1 MSDCNST
8 SNVVY
13 ITSAGVLII
22 ACSCRRV
29 AFPLWRKEKKPALPF
44 LCFQS
49 FPHLTFREK
58 PLRLIYHCAYPGHY
72 MDNLENDKIDR
83 HSDDLEVESEEKQRG
98 KKIEV
103 DEERLPS
110 RAMAIHEHIRQDG
123 EKEMERD
130 AMALLWS
137 AIAAGLSMGASLLA
151 KGIFHVQLEGV
162 PGGFLIENLGYTFG
176 FIIVIMAR
184 QQLFTENTVTAVLPV
199 MQNPTLGNFGLLM
212 RLWSVVLLGN
222 VLGTGIA
229 AWAFEYMPIF
239 DEETRDAFVKI
250 GMEVMKNSPTEMFAN
265 AIISGWLI
273 ATMVWMFPAAG
284 AAKIVVIILMTWL
297 IALGDTTHIVV
308 GSVEILYLVFNGTL
322 HWSDFIWPFALP
334 TLAGNIC
341 GGTFIFALMS
351 HAQIRNDMSNK
362 RKEEARQR
370 ASGQEKQEKQR

>member
-1 MSDCNST
+1 MND
-8 SNVVY
+8 
-13 ITSAGVLII
+13 I
-22 ACSCRRV
+22 
-29 AFPLWRKEKKPALPF
+29 KK
-44 LCFQS
+44 
-49 FPHLTFREK
+49 
-58 PLRLIYHCAYPGHY
+58 
-72 MDNLENDKIDR
+72 DKIDR
-83 HSDDLEVESEEKQRG
+83 HSDELEVESDEKLTG
-98 KKIEV
+98 KKIEL
-103 DEERLPS
+103 DEDRLPS

-162 PGGFLIENLGYTFG
+162 PGGFLLENLGYTFG

-212 RLWSVVLLGN
+212 RLWSMVLLGN
-222 VLGTGIA
+222 IIGTGVA
-229 AWAFEYMPIF
+229 AWAFEHMPIF

-250 GMEVMKNSPTEMFAN
+250 GMDVMKNSPVEMFSN

-322 HWSDFIWPFALP
+322 HWSDFFWPFALP

-362 RKEEARQR
+362 RKEEARLQAKR
-370 ASGQEKQEKQR
+370 DEQTQKNQKKQA

>member
-1 MSDCNST
+1 MND
-8 SNVVY
+8 
-13 ITSAGVLII
+13 I
-22 ACSCRRV
+22 
-29 AFPLWRKEKKPALPF
+29 KK
-44 LCFQS
+44 
-49 FPHLTFREK
+49 
-58 PLRLIYHCAYPGHY
+58 
-72 MDNLENDKIDR
+72 DKIDR
-83 HSDDLEVESEEKQRG
+83 HSDELEVESDEKLTG
-98 KKIEV
+98 KKIEL
-103 DEERLPS
+103 DEDRLPS

-162 PGGFLIENLGYTFG
+162 PGGFLLENLGYTFG

-222 VLGTGIA
+222 IIGTGVA
-229 AWAFEYMPIF
+229 AWAFEHMPIF

-250 GMEVMKNSPTEMFAN
+250 GMDVMKNSPVEMFSN

-308 GSVEILYLVFNGTL
+308 GSVEILYLVFNGTP
-322 HWSDFIWPFALP
+322 HWSDFFWPFALP

-362 RKEEARQR
+362 RKEEARLQAKR
-370 ASGQEKQEKQR
+370 DEQTQKNQKKQA

>member
-1 MSDCNST
+1 
-8 SNVVY
+8 
-13 ITSAGVLII
+13 
-22 ACSCRRV
+22 
-29 AFPLWRKEKKPALPF
+29 
-44 LCFQS
+44 
-49 FPHLTFREK
+49 
-58 PLRLIYHCAYPGHY
+58 
-72 MDNLENDKIDR
+72 MDSLNDDKINR
-83 HSDDLEVESEEKQRG
+83 QSSDLEVESEEKQSG
-98 KKIEV
+98 KEIEV
-103 DEERLPS
+103 DEDRLPS

-162 PGGFLIENLGYTFG
+162 PGGFLLENLGYTFG

-199 MQNPTLGNFGLLM
+199 MQNPTLSNVGLLM
-212 RLWSVVLLGN
+212 RLWGVVLLGN
-222 VLGTGIA
+222 LIGTGVA

-265 AIISGWLI
+265 AIISGWII

-284 AAKIVVIILMTWL
+284 GAKIVVIILMTWL

-322 HWSDFIWPFALP
+322 PWSDFFWPFALP

-362 RKEEARQR
+362 RKEEARLR
-370 ASGQEKQEKQR
+370 GERLERERKKSGKTALSGDGLTSQAALHLLRRIKNAILAPRCPLS

>member
-1 MSDCNST
+1 
-8 SNVVY
+8 
-13 ITSAGVLII
+13 
-22 ACSCRRV
+22 
-29 AFPLWRKEKKPALPF
+29 
-44 LCFQS
+44 
-49 FPHLTFREK
+49 
-58 PLRLIYHCAYPGHY
+58 
-72 MDNLENDKIDR
+72 MDNLKDDKIDDS
-83 HSDDLEVESEEKQRG
+83 SDDLEVESEEKQSG
-98 KKIEV
+98 KKIEI
-103 DEERLPS
+103 DEEHLPS

-123 EKEMERD
+123 EKELERD

-151 KGIFHVQLEGV
+151 KGIFHVQLDGV
-162 PGGFLIENLGYTFG
+162 PGGFLLENLGYTFG

-184 QQLFTENTVTAVLPV
+184 QQLFTENTVTAVLPI
-199 MQNPTLGNFGLLM
+199 MQKPTAGNFGLLM
-212 RLWSVVLLGN
+212 RLWGIVLFGN
-222 VLGTGIA
+222 ILGTGVA

-250 GMEVMKNSPTEMFAN
+250 GMDVMKNSPGEMFAN

-308 GSVEILYLVFNGTL
+308 GSVEILYLVFNGNV
-322 HWSDFIWPFALP
+322 HWSEFLWPFALP

-362 RKEEARQR
+362 RKEEA
-370 ASGQEKQEKQR
+370 KQRDSQQKMQKKQR

>member
-1 MSDCNST
+1 MND
-8 SNVVY
+8 
-13 ITSAGVLII
+13 I
-22 ACSCRRV
+22 
-29 AFPLWRKEKKPALPF
+29 KK
-44 LCFQS
+44 
-49 FPHLTFREK
+49 
-58 PLRLIYHCAYPGHY
+58 
-72 MDNLENDKIDR
+72 DKIDR
-83 HSDDLEVESEEKQRG
+83 HSDELEVESDEKLTG
-98 KKIEV
+98 KKIEL
-103 DEERLPS
+103 DEDRLPS

-162 PGGFLIENLGYTFG
+162 PGGFLLENLGYTFG

-222 VLGTGIA
+222 IIGTGVA
-229 AWAFEYMPIF
+229 AWAFEHMPIF

-250 GMEVMKNSPTEMFAN
+250 GMDVMKNTPVEMFSN

-322 HWSDFIWPFALP
+322 HWSDFFWPFALP

-351 HAQIRNDMSNK
+351 HAQISNDMSNK
-362 RKEEARQR
+362 RKEEARLQAKR
-370 ASGQEKQEKQR
+370 DEQTQKNQKKQA

>member
-1 MSDCNST
+1 MND
-8 SNVVY
+8 
-13 ITSAGVLII
+13 IE
-22 ACSCRRV
+22 
-29 AFPLWRKEKKPALPF
+29 KE
-44 LCFQS
+44 
-49 FPHLTFREK
+49 
-58 PLRLIYHCAYPGHY
+58 
-72 MDNLENDKIDR
+72 KIDR
-83 HSDDLEVESEEKQRG
+83 HSDELQVESEEKRSG
-98 KKIEV
+98 KKIELNE
-103 DEERLPS
+103 DRLPS

-151 KGIFHVQLEGV
+151 KGIFHVQLEGG
-162 PGGFLIENLGYTFG
+162 PGGFLLENLGYTFG

-222 VLGTGIA
+222 ILGTGVA

-239 DEETRDAFVKI
+239 DEATRDAFVKI
-250 GMEVMKNSPTEMFAN
+250 GMDVMKNSPTEMFAN
-265 AIISGWLI
+265 AIVSGWLI

-284 AAKIVVIILMTWL
+284 AAKIVVIVLMTWL

-308 GSVEILYLVFNGTL
+308 GSVEILYLVFTGTL
-322 HWSDFIWPFALP
+322 HWGDFFWPFALP

-362 RKEEARQR
+362 RKEEARLQAKR
-370 ASGQEKQEKQR
+370 EAQPQKNQKKQT

>member
-1 MSDCNST
+1 
-8 SNVVY
+8 
-13 ITSAGVLII
+13 
-22 ACSCRRV
+22 
-29 AFPLWRKEKKPALPF
+29 
-44 LCFQS
+44 
-49 FPHLTFREK
+49 
-58 PLRLIYHCAYPGHY
+58 
-72 MDNLENDKIDR
+72 MDSLNNDKIKQ
-83 HSDDLEVESEEKQRG
+83 HSSDLEVESEEKQSG
-98 KKIEV
+98 KEIEV
-103 DEERLPS
+103 DEDRLPS

-151 KGIFHVQLEGV
+151 KGIFHVQLAGV
-162 PGGFLIENLGYTFG
+162 PGGFLLENLGYTFG

-199 MQNPTLGNFGLLM
+199 MQNPTVSNVGLLM
-212 RLWSVVLLGN
+212 RLWGVVLLGN
-222 VLGTGIA
+222 LIGTGVA

-239 DEETRDAFVKI
+239 NEETRDAFVKI

-265 AIISGWLI
+265 AIISGWII

-284 AAKIVVIILMTWL
+284 GAKIVVIILMTWL

-322 HWSDFIWPFALP
+322 PWHDFIWPFALP

-362 RKEEARQR
+362 RKEEARLR
-370 ASGQEKQEKQR
+370 GERIEKARKKEEKQS

>member
-1 MSDCNST
+1 
-8 SNVVY
+8 
-13 ITSAGVLII
+13 
-22 ACSCRRV
+22 
-29 AFPLWRKEKKPALPF
+29 
-44 LCFQS
+44 
-49 FPHLTFREK
+49 
-58 PLRLIYHCAYPGHY
+58 
-72 MDNLENDKIDR
+72 MDSLNDDKINR
-83 HSDDLEVESEEKQRG
+83 HSSDLEVESEEKQSG
-98 KKIEV
+98 KEIEV
-103 DEERLPS
+103 DENRLPS

-162 PGGFLIENLGYTFG
+162 PGGFLLENLGYTFG

-199 MQNPTLGNFGLLM
+199 MQNPTLSNVGLLM
-212 RLWSVVLLGN
+212 RLWGVVLLGN
-222 VLGTGIA
+222 LIGTGVA

-265 AIISGWLI
+265 AIISGWII

-284 AAKIVVIILMTWL
+284 GAKIVVIILMTWL

-322 HWSDFIWPFALP
+322 PWSDFLWPFALP

-362 RKEEARQR
+362 RKEEARLR
-370 ASGQEKQEKQR
+370 GERQERERKKAEKQR

>member
-1 MSDCNST
+1 MDKLNS
-8 SNVVY
+8 
-13 ITSAGVLII
+13 
-22 ACSCRRV
+22 
-29 AFPLWRKEKKPALPF
+29 
-44 LCFQS
+44 
-49 FPHLTFREK
+49 
-58 PLRLIYHCAYPGHY
+58 
-72 MDNLENDKIDR
+72 DKIDR
-83 HSDDLEVESEEKQRG
+83 HSDGLEVESEEKQRG
-98 KKIEV
+98 KKIEL
-103 DEERLPS
+103 DEDRLPS

-123 EKEMERD
+123 EKELERD

-151 KGIFHVQLEGV
+151 KGIFHVQLDDV
-162 PGGFLIENLGYTFG
+162 PGRFLLENLGYTFG

-184 QQLFTENTVTAVLPV
+184 QQLFTENTLTAVLPI
-199 MQNPTLGNFGLLM
+199 MHKPTPGNIGLLM
-212 RLWSVVLLGN
+212 RLWGIVLLGN

-239 DEETRDAFVKI
+239 DEETRDAFVSI
-250 GMEVMKNSPTEMFAN
+250 GMEVMKNSPSEMFAN

-322 HWSDFIWPFALP
+322 HWSDFLWPFALP

-351 HAQIRNDMSNK
+351 HAQIRNDMSAK

-370 ASGQEKQEKQR
+370 AEDYERQQKNQKKQS

>member
-1 MSDCNST
+1 
-8 SNVVY
+8 
-13 ITSAGVLII
+13 
-22 ACSCRRV
+22 
-29 AFPLWRKEKKPALPF
+29 
-44 LCFQS
+44 
-49 FPHLTFREK
+49 
-58 PLRLIYHCAYPGHY
+58 
-72 MDNLENDKIDR
+72 MDNLKDDKIDD
-83 HSDDLEVESEEKQRG
+83 HSDELEVESEEKQSG
-98 KKIEV
+98 KKIEI

-123 EKEMERD
+123 EKELERD

-151 KGIFHVQLEGV
+151 KGIFHVQLDGV
-162 PGGFLIENLGYTFG
+162 PGGFLLENLGYTFG

-199 MQNPTLGNFGLLM
+199 MQKPTSGNFGLLM
-212 RLWSVVLLGN
+212 RLWGIVLFGN
-222 VLGTGIA
+222 VLGTGVA

-250 GMEVMKNSPTEMFAN
+250 GMDVMKNSPTEMFAN

-308 GSVEILYLVFNGTL
+308 GSVEILYLVFNGTV
-322 HWSDFIWPFALP
+322 HWSEFLWPFALP

-362 RKEEARQR
+362 RKEET
-370 ASGQEKQEKQR
+370 KQRESQQKMSKKQR

>member
-1 MSDCNST
+1 
-8 SNVVY
+8 
-13 ITSAGVLII
+13 
-22 ACSCRRV
+22 
-29 AFPLWRKEKKPALPF
+29 
-44 LCFQS
+44 
-49 FPHLTFREK
+49 
-58 PLRLIYHCAYPGHY
+58 
-72 MDNLENDKIDR
+72 MDSLNNDKIKQ
-83 HSDDLEVESEEKQRG
+83 HSSDLEVESEEKQSG
-98 KKIEV
+98 KEIEV
-103 DEERLPS
+103 DEDRLPS

-151 KGIFHVQLEGV
+151 KGIFHVQLAGV
-162 PGGFLIENLGYTFG
+162 PGGFLLENLGYTFG

-199 MQNPTLGNFGLLM
+199 MQNPTLSNVGLLM
-212 RLWSVVLLGN
+212 RLWGVVLLGN
-222 VLGTGIA
+222 LIGTGVA

-239 DEETRDAFVKI
+239 NEETRDAFVKI

-265 AIISGWLI
+265 AIISGWII

-284 AAKIVVIILMTWL
+284 GVKIVVIILMTWL

-322 HWSDFIWPFALP
+322 PWRDFIWPFALP

-362 RKEEARQR
+362 RKEEARLR
-370 ASGQEKQEKQR
+370 GERIEKARKKEEKQS